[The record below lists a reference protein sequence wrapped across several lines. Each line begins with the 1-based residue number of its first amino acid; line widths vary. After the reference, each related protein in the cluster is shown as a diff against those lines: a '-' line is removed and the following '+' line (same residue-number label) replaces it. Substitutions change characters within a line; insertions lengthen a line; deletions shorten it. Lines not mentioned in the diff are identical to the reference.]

1 MAHKYNALYE
11 KGNEI
16 NGYKLLDKDNTHENN
31 THVYWRCKCTACGQ
45 SYIIRSSRI
54 KTQLCPC
61 RKNKLEIFNKIK
73 KSEKNSI
80 FRGVQNRGEEYEVNI
95 TYNRKY
101 YYMI

>member
-1 MAHKYNALYE
+1 MAHKYNKKKE

-16 NGYKLLDKDNTHENN
+16 NGYILLDKDHTHENN

-61 RKNKLEIFNKIK
+61 RKIN
-73 KSEKNSI
+73 
-80 FRGVQNRGEEYEVNI
+80 
-95 TYNRKY
+95 
-101 YYMI
+101 